1 MLNTQNKTIYA
12 LSSASGRAG
21 LSIIRIS
28 GSNALNT
35 QELLGFKIGKPRES
49 KFCKLLDQNTQET
62 IDNSLVTYFKSP
74 KSFTGEDV
82 IEISVHG
89 GKAILDKI
97 FAVLSKD
104 QSFSYAQP
112 GEFTR
117 RAFINGKLDLLAVE
131 GLGDIINAETEFQR
145 KQAYDQMEGR
155 ASELYNGWTDRLVKS
170 LSYIEATIDFTEEDI
185 PENLL
190 SEQILEIEEIYR
202 EIQSHLNDNRRGER
216 LRDGYKIIIAGPPN
230 TGKSS
235 LFNHLSNRDI
245 AIVSPSAGTT
255 RDSLEVHLDIK
266 GFPVTVIDTAGIRKS
281 QSKIEEKGIQ
291 ISEKKMQD
299 ADLILWLRD
308 SSKKKNMP
316 VPKNI
321 LDKTMEVWTKADIN
335 INKKNNKKIGPLIS
349 TKEDIGFTQ
358 LIDIIAKKVE
368 LGCRNEGQSITR
380 SRHRDALQKAINYL
394 SNIVNDDHLEI
405 EVIAEELR
413 LAVISL
419 SRITG
424 KVDVEDLLEVIFADF
439 CIGK

>member
-1 MLNTQNKTIYA
+1 
-12 LSSASGRAG
+12 
-21 LSIIRIS
+21 
-28 GSNALNT
+28 
-35 QELLGFKIGKPRES
+35 
-49 KFCKLLDQNTQET
+49 
-62 IDNSLVTYFKSP
+62 
-74 KSFTGEDV
+74 
-82 IEISVHG
+82 
-89 GKAILDKI
+89 
-97 FAVLSKD
+97 
-104 QSFSYAQP
+104 
-112 GEFTR
+112 
-117 RAFINGKLDLLAVE
+117 
-131 GLGDIINAETEFQR
+131 
-145 KQAYDQMEGR
+145 
-155 ASELYNGWTDRLVKS
+155 
-170 LSYIEATIDFTEEDI
+170 
-185 PENLL
+185 
-190 SEQILEIEEIYR
+190 
-202 EIQSHLNDNRRGER
+202 
-216 LRDGYKIIIAGPPN
+216 
-230 TGKSS
+230 
-235 LFNHLSNRDI
+235 
-245 AIVSPSAGTT
+245 
-255 RDSLEVHLDIK
+255 
-266 GFPVTVIDTAGIRKS
+266 
-281 QSKIEEKGIQ
+281 
-291 ISEKKMQD
+291 MQD

>member
-405 EVIAEELR
+405 
-413 LAVISL
+413 
-419 SRITG
+419 
-424 KVDVEDLLEVIFADF
+424 
-439 CIGK
+439 